1 MHRHIERPPED
12 RRPFFVLRGRIT
24 PSENLFSNRVYII
37 SAPCYIHFV
46 DTKREALI
54 LKVSGSTVEGA
65 IDEVASELP
74 VRLVLNDEAL
84 VTLLCT
90 PAELQELAV
99 GFLLSEGLL
108 RDRSSLK
115 KLEVD
120 EQGALVR
127 IELADLPA
135 DFSKMFEKPTIS
147 SGCGKGITY
156 TGYRSDADRRIDVK
170 GRLLGLDDIRTL
182 LKTFRNIS
190 SLYLETGGVHS
201 AALCDGKEILIFSED
216 IGRHNAVD
224 KLIGKAFLQSISI
237 ENKVLITSGRVTSE
251 IVTKAGRN
259 RFPVLISRAAPTCM
273 AISYAED
280 MGITL
285 IGFARGDRMNIYTW
299 PNRINTKQ

>member
-1 MHRHIERPPED
+1 M
-12 RRPFFVLRGRIT
+12 
-24 PSENLFSNRVYII
+24 
-37 SAPCYIHFV
+37 

-54 LKVSGSTVEGA
+54 LKVSGSGIEGV

-74 VRLVLNDEAL
+74 VRLVLNNEAL

-108 RDRSSLK
+108 RNKSSLK
-115 KLEVD
+115 KLEID
-120 EQGALVR
+120 EQEAVVR
-127 IELADLPA
+127 IDLTELPP
-135 DFSKMFEKPTIS
+135 DFSKIFEKRTIS

-156 TGYRSDADRRIDVK
+156 TGSRGEADRRIDVK
-170 GRLLGLDDIRTL
+170 GRLLGLNDIRSL

-201 AALCDGKEILIFSED
+201 AALSDGREIVMFSED

-251 IVTKAGRN
+251 IMTKAGRN
-259 RFPVLISRAAPTCM
+259 RFPILISRAAPSCM

-299 PNRINTKQ
+299 PNRINTKE

>member
-1 MHRHIERPPED
+1 M
-12 RRPFFVLRGRIT
+12 
-24 PSENLFSNRVYII
+24 
-37 SAPCYIHFV
+37 

-54 LKVSGSTVEGA
+54 LKVSDSSVEEA

-90 PAELQELAV
+90 PSDLQELAV

-108 RDRSSLK
+108 HDKASIK

-120 EQGALVR
+120 EGEAAVR
-127 IELADLPA
+127 IELSDLPA
-135 DFSKMFEKPTIS
+135 DYSSMFEKRTIS
-147 SGCGKGITY
+147 SGCGKGITFTNY
-156 TGYRSDADRRIDVK
+156 PLYADKRIEPA
-170 GRLLGLDDIRTL
+170 GQIMSLDDIRNL
-182 LKTFRNIS
+182 LKTFRSIS

-201 AALCDGKEILIFSED
+201 AALSDGKDILFFSED

-224 KLIGKAFLQSISI
+224 KLIGKAFLQSIPV
-237 ENKVLITSGRVTSE
+237 ENKILLTSGRVTSE

-259 RFPVLISRAAPTCM
+259 RFPVLISRAAPSCM

-299 PNRINTKQ
+299 PNRITIKE